1 MVNEPGNQLG
11 SLERLGIEL
20 ETQPPENILTPGE
33 AKGARFQ
40 ISQPK
45 GYYPTDVD
53 TFMESSVIPSL
64 AWYAKALH
72 ERDLDIH
79 KLGEKL
85 DQAEVDLKNLKT
97 ELAAAQYSAPLSAA
111 LEKNQDD
118 KEMTAILEQLEQA
131 RAEAAAANAALATAT
146 AALATAEVEA
156 TQFKEYSAQQDDYIT
171 ALLSQMDDPD
181 SVVAEAAIAEDED
194 IVEEPSTT
202 PTFVEPQPYDFVS
215 PDAEVAAPAE
225 DYVFNPELTED
236 VYTEPTADF
245 TAEVEAEPYS
255 YPASQPAAFPAAATE
270 EVAEQPK
277 ADLYSQ
283 FYDSSAFLEEEASTA
298 SPTPF
303 TAPSA
308 PIQPPAAVFAP
319 PSAEPAEEVYEEEAL
334 AIIDPFE
341 DEEPELEY
349 DEDEEDVFA
358 ALNNPTPTRI
368 NPTDSPAPRV
378 DFPSVPRR
386 TPIPD
391 ELPQGIRPD
400 DLE

>member
-33 AKGARFQ
+33 AKGVRFQ

-64 AWYAKALH
+64 GWYATTLH

-97 ELAAAQYSAPLSAA
+97 ELAAAQYSAPLGAA

-131 RAEAAAANAALATAT
+131 RAEVAATNAALATAT
-146 AALATAEVEA
+146 AALATAELEA

-181 SVVAEAAIAEDED
+181 GAAAQEAIAEEED

-202 PTFVEPQPYDFVS
+202 PTFVEPQSYDFVS
-215 PDAEVAAPAE
+215 PSTEAAPTE
-225 DYVFNPELTED
+225 DYVFEPEPAESAY
-236 VYTEPTADF
+236 VEPQADF
-245 TAEVEAEPYS
+245 APEVEDEPRS
-255 YPASQPAAFPAAATE
+255 YPAFTPAAPVEDFTE
-270 EVAEQPK
+270 EPK
-277 ADLYSQ
+277 TDDPYAQ
-283 FYDSSAFLEEEASTA
+283 FYDSAAFLDEDVVEA
-298 SPTPF
+298 PTP
-303 TAPSA
+303 PRSA
-308 PIQPPAAVFAP
+308 PAAPAAFVPPAV
-319 PSAEPAEEVYEEEAL
+319 EEEVYEEEAL

-341 DEEPELEY
+341 DEEPESEY
-349 DEDEEDVFA
+349 DEEEEDVFA

-391 ELPQGIRPD
+391 DLPQGIRPD

>member
-64 AWYAKALH
+64 GWYAKTLH
-72 ERDLDIH
+72 QRDLDIH

-97 ELAAAQYSAPLSAA
+97 ELAAAQYSAPLGAA

-131 RAEAAAANAALATAT
+131 RAEIAATNAALATAT
-146 AALATAEVEA
+146 AALATAELEA

-181 SVVAEAAIAEDED
+181 GAAAEEAIAEEED

-202 PTFVEPQPYDFVS
+202 PTFVEPQSYDFVS
-215 PDAEVAAPAE
+215 PGTEAAAPAE
-225 DYVFNPELTED
+225 DYVFEP
-236 VYTEPTADF
+236 EPTESAYVEPQDDF
-245 TAEVEAEPYS
+245 TPEVEGS
-255 YPASQPAAFPAAATE
+255 YPAFTPAAPARQPEAFPAPVQDVTE
-270 EVAEQPK
+270 EPTT
-277 ADLYSQ
+277 DPYSQ
-283 FYDSSAFLEEEASTA
+283 FYDSSAFLDEDVVESPAPRVA
-298 SPTPF
+298 APTPAAPAAF
-303 TAPSA
+303 T
-308 PIQPPAAVFAP
+308 PPAV
-319 PSAEPAEEVYEEEAL
+319 EEEVYEEEAL

-341 DEEPELEY
+341 DDEEEPEY
-349 DEDEEDVFA
+349 DEEQEDVFA